1 MNRSDERHDEPF
13 TEEMPMLRVYRRQD
27 DRLVPTDLDVTPHSL
42 PAKATDALWLDLINP
57 TRHEDQFAEHLLG
70 ISIPTREEAQEIEV
84 SARLYHED
92 GAEFMTMTGVSQ
104 LESEAPMTTPI
115 TFILKGEMLLTI
127 RYAQPK
133 PFFTYA
139 TRAQKTGA
147 VPCISS
153 EQVMLGLVEA
163 LIERMAEALEKTG
176 RNLERL
182 SRQVFRY
189 KPPNGKAS
197 KSRDFQAIIEE
208 IGARG
213 DLLAMIRESLVSLNR
228 LLAYHNTTG
237 KAAEG
242 PNKDAA
248 AWVKDMLQDVA
259 ALSDHATYLT
269 NKTNFL
275 LDATLGLI
283 NLEQNQIIKIF
294 SIAAVCLMPPTLVAS
309 SYGMN
314 FKNMPEL
321 EWLFGYPFAL
331 VLMLIAAIIPFLW
344 FRRKGWL

>member
-1 MNRSDERHDEPF
+1 
-13 TEEMPMLRVYRRQD
+13 MLRAYRRED
-27 DRLVPTDLDVTPHSL
+27 CRLVPTELDLTSHSP
-42 PAKATDALWLDLINP
+42 PADASGALWLDLITP
-57 TRHEDQFAEHLLG
+57 TREEVHFAEHLLG
-70 ISIPTREEAQEIEV
+70 ISIPTQEEAQEIEV

-115 TFILKGEMLLTI
+115 SFILKGETLATI

-139 TRAQKTGA
+139 TRAQKAGA
-147 VPCISS
+147 VPCINS

-189 KPPNGKAS
+189 KPPGGTAS

-213 DLLAMIRESLVSLNR
+213 DLLAMVRESLVSLNR

-237 KAAEG
+237 KAADG
-242 PNKDAA
+242 PSKDAA
-248 AWVKDMLQDVA
+248 AWVKDMLQDVI
-259 ALSDHATYLT
+259 ALSDHATYLS

-294 SIAAVCLMPPTLVAS
+294 SIAAVCLMPPTLIAS

-314 FKNMPEL
+314 FRHMPEL
-321 EWLFGYPFAL
+321 EWLFGYPYAL
-331 VLMLIAAIIPFLW
+331 ALMLITAIIPFVW
-344 FRRKGWL
+344 FKRKGWL

>member
-1 MNRSDERHDEPF
+1 
-13 TEEMPMLRVYRRQD
+13 MLRVYRRED
-27 DRLVPTDLDVTPHSL
+27 GRLVSTDLDVTTNSSS
-42 PAKATDALWLDLINP
+42 ADAAGALWLDLINP
-57 TRHEDQFAEHLLG
+57 TREEVHFAEQLLG

-92 GAEFMTMTGVSQ
+92 DAEFMTMTGVSQ
-104 LESEAPMTTPI
+104 LESDAPMTTPI
-115 TFILKGEMLLTI
+115 SFILKGETLATI

-147 VPCISS
+147 VPCIDS

-189 KPPNGKAS
+189 KPPSGKAS
-197 KSRDFQAIIEE
+197 KSRDVQAIIEE

-242 PNKDAA
+242 PIKDAT
-248 AWVKDMLQDVA
+248 AWAKDMLQDIV
-259 ALSDHATYLT
+259 ALSDHATYLS

-314 FKNMPEL
+314 FKHMPEL
-321 EWLFGYPFAL
+321 EWLFGYPYAL
-331 VLMLIAAIIPFLW
+331 ALMLITAIIPFLW
-344 FRRKGWL
+344 FKRKGWL

>member
-1 MNRSDERHDEPF
+1 
-13 TEEMPMLRVYRRQD
+13 MLRVYRRED
-27 DRLVPTDLDVTPHSL
+27 GRLVSADLDLTPNCS
-42 PAKATDALWLDLINP
+42 PAAAPGALWLDLINP
-57 TRHEDQFAEHLLG
+57 SREEVHFAEHLLG

-92 GAEFMTMTGVSQ
+92 DAEFMTMTGVSQ
-104 LESEAPMTTPI
+104 LESDGPMTTPI
-115 TFILKGEMLLTI
+115 SFILKGGTLVTI

-139 TRAQKTGA
+139 MRAQKPGA
-147 VPCISS
+147 VPCINS
-153 EQVMLGLVEA
+153 EEIMLGLVEA

-176 RNLERL
+176 RNLEHL

-189 KPPNGKAS
+189 KPPGGKAS
-197 KSRDFQAIIEE
+197 KSRDFQGIIEE

-242 PNKDAA
+242 PNKDAT
-248 AWVKDMLQDVA
+248 AWVKDMLQDIV
-259 ALSDHATYLT
+259 ALSDHATYLS

-314 FKNMPEL
+314 FKHMPEL
-321 EWLFGYPFAL
+321 EWLFGYPYAL
-331 VLMLIAAIIPFLW
+331 ALMLITAIIPFLW
-344 FRRKGWL
+344 FKRKGWL

>member
-1 MNRSDERHDEPF
+1 
-13 TEEMPMLRVYRRQD
+13 MLRVYRRED
-27 DRLVPTDLDVTPHSL
+27 GRLVSTDLDLTPNSS
-42 PAKATDALWLDLINP
+42 PADAAGALWLDLINP
-57 TRHEDQFAEHLLG
+57 TREEVHFAEHLLG

-92 GAEFMTMTGVSQ
+92 DAEFMTMTGVSQ
-104 LESEAPMTTPI
+104 LESDGPMTTPI
-115 TFILKGEMLLTI
+115 SFILKGETLVTI

-139 TRAQKTGA
+139 TRAQKPGA
-147 VPCISS
+147 VPCINS
-153 EQVMLGLVEA
+153 EEIMLGLVEA

-189 KPPNGKAS
+189 KPPGGKAS
-197 KSRDFQAIIEE
+197 KSRDFQGIIEE

-242 PNKDAA
+242 PNKTPPPGSRTCCRT
-248 AWVKDMLQDVA
+248 
-259 ALSDHATYLT
+259 LSRSAT
-269 NKTNFL
+269 
-275 LDATLGLI
+275 
-283 NLEQNQIIKIF
+283 
-294 SIAAVCLMPPTLVAS
+294 MPPISRTRPTFCS
-309 SYGMN
+309 M
-314 FKNMPEL
+314 
-321 EWLFGYPFAL
+321 
-331 VLMLIAAIIPFLW
+331 
-344 FRRKGWL
+344 RRSA

>member
-1 MNRSDERHDEPF
+1 
-13 TEEMPMLRVYRRQD
+13 MLRAYRRED
-27 DRLVPTDLDVTPHSL
+27 CRLVPTELDLTSHSP
-42 PAKATDALWLDLINP
+42 PADASGALWLDLITP
-57 TRHEDQFAEHLLG
+57 TREEVHFAEHLLG
-70 ISIPTREEAQEIEV
+70 ISIPTQEEAQEIEV

-115 TFILKGEMLLTI
+115 SFILKGETLATI

-147 VPCISS
+147 VPCING

-189 KPPNGKAS
+189 KPPGGTAS

-213 DLLAMIRESLVSLNR
+213 DLLAMVRESLVSLNR

-237 KAAEG
+237 KAADG
-242 PNKDAA
+242 PSKDAV
-248 AWVKDMLQDVA
+248 AWVKDMLQDVV
-259 ALSDHATYLT
+259 ALSDHATYLS

-294 SIAAVCLMPPTLVAS
+294 SIAAVCLMPPTLIAS

-314 FKNMPEL
+314 FRHMPEL
-321 EWLFGYPFAL
+321 EWLFGYPYAL
-331 VLMLIAAIIPFLW
+331 ALMLITAIIPFVW
-344 FRRKGWL
+344 FKRKGWL

>member
-1 MNRSDERHDEPF
+1 
-13 TEEMPMLRVYRRQD
+13 
-27 DRLVPTDLDVTPHSL
+27 
-42 PAKATDALWLDLINP
+42 LWLDLITP
-57 TRHEDQFAEHLLG
+57 TREEVHVAEHLLG
-70 ISIPTREEAQEIEV
+70 LSIPTQEEAQEIEV

-115 TFILKGEMLLTI
+115 SFILKGETLATI

-139 TRAQKTGA
+139 TRAQKAGA
-147 VPCISS
+147 VPCINS

-189 KPPNGKAS
+189 KPPGGTAS

-213 DLLAMIRESLVSLNR
+213 DLLAMVRESLVSLNR

-237 KAAEG
+237 KAADG
-242 PNKDAA
+242 PSKDAV
-248 AWVKDMLQDVA
+248 AWVKDMLQDVV
-259 ALSDHATYLT
+259 ALSDHATYLS

-294 SIAAVCLMPPTLVAS
+294 SIAAVCLMPPTLIAS

-314 FKNMPEL
+314 FRHMPEL
-321 EWLFGYPFAL
+321 EWLFGYPYAL
-331 VLMLIAAIIPFLW
+331 ALMLITAIIPFVW
-344 FRRKGWL
+344 FKRKGWL

>member
-1 MNRSDERHDEPF
+1 ML
-13 TEEMPMLRVYRRQD
+13 TEGTHAARLSARRLPPRA
-27 DRLVPTDLDVTPHSL
+27 DRTRFGVAFASADASG
-42 PAKATDALWLDLINP
+42 ALWLDLITP
-57 TRHEDQFAEHLLG
+57 TREEVNFAEHLLG
-70 ISIPTREEAQEIEV
+70 LSIPTQEEAQEIEV

-92 GAEFMTMTGVSQ
+92 SAEFMTMTGVSQ

-115 TFILKGEMLLTI
+115 SFILKGETLATI

-147 VPCISS
+147 VPCING

-189 KPPNGKAS
+189 KPPGGTAS

-213 DLLAMIRESLVSLNR
+213 DLLAMVRESLVSLNR

-237 KAAEG
+237 KAADG
-242 PNKDAA
+242 PNKDAV
-248 AWVKDMLQDVA
+248 AWVKDMLQDVV
-259 ALSDHATYLT
+259 ALSDHATYLS

-294 SIAAVCLMPPTLVAS
+294 SIAAVCLMPPTLIAS

-314 FKNMPEL
+314 FRHMPEL
-321 EWLFGYPFAL
+321 EWLFGYPYAL
-331 VLMLIAAIIPFLW
+331 ALMLITAIIPFVW
-344 FRRKGWL
+344 FKRKGWL

>member
-1 MNRSDERHDEPF
+1 
-13 TEEMPMLRVYRRQD
+13 MLRAYRRED
-27 DRLVPTDLDVTPHSL
+27 CRLVPTELDLTSHSP
-42 PAKATDALWLDLINP
+42 PADASGALWLDLITP
-57 TRHEDQFAEHLLG
+57 TREEVHFAEHLLG
-70 ISIPTREEAQEIEV
+70 LSIPTQEEAQEIEV

-92 GAEFMTMTGVSQ
+92 SAEFMTMTGVSQ

-115 TFILKGEMLLTI
+115 SFILKGETLATI

-139 TRAQKTGA
+139 TRAQKAGA
-147 VPCISS
+147 VPCINS

-189 KPPNGKAS
+189 KPPGGTAS

-213 DLLAMIRESLVSLNR
+213 DLLAMVRESLVSLNR

-237 KAAEG
+237 KAADG
-242 PNKDAA
+242 PSKDAV
-248 AWVKDMLQDVA
+248 AWVKDMLQDVV
-259 ALSDHATYLT
+259 ALSDHATYLS

-294 SIAAVCLMPPTLVAS
+294 SIAAVCLMPPTLIAS

-314 FKNMPEL
+314 FRHMPEL
-321 EWLFGYPFAL
+321 EWLFGYPYAL
-331 VLMLIAAIIPFLW
+331 ALMLITAIIPFVW
-344 FRRKGWL
+344 FKRKGWL

>member
-1 MNRSDERHDEPF
+1 
-13 TEEMPMLRVYRRQD
+13 MLRAYRRED
-27 DRLVPTDLDVTPHSL
+27 CRLVPTELDLTSHSP
-42 PAKATDALWLDLINP
+42 PADASGALWLDLITP
-57 TRHEDQFAEHLLG
+57 TREEVHFAEHLLG
-70 ISIPTREEAQEIEV
+70 ISIPTQEEAQEIEV

-115 TFILKGEMLLTI
+115 SFILKGETLATI

-147 VPCISS
+147 VPCINS

-189 KPPNGKAS
+189 KPPGGTAS

-213 DLLAMIRESLVSLNR
+213 DLLAMVRESLVSLNR

-237 KAAEG
+237 KAADG
-242 PNKDAA
+242 PSKDAV
-248 AWVKDMLQDVA
+248 AWVKDMLQDVV
-259 ALSDHATYLT
+259 ALSDHATYLS

-294 SIAAVCLMPPTLVAS
+294 SIAAVCLMPPTLIAS

-314 FKNMPEL
+314 FRHMPEL
-321 EWLFGYPFAL
+321 EWLFGYPYAL
-331 VLMLIAAIIPFLW
+331 ALMLITAIIPFVW
-344 FRRKGWL
+344 FKRKGWL

>member
-1 MNRSDERHDEPF
+1 
-13 TEEMPMLRVYRRQD
+13 MLRVYRRQN
-27 DRLVPTDLDVTPHSL
+27 DRLAPTDLEVTPHS
-42 PAKATDALWLDLINP
+42 PPTEAAGALWLDLINP
-57 TRHEDQFAEHLLG
+57 TRDEDHFVEHLLG
-70 ISIPTREEAQEIEV
+70 VEIPTREEAQEIEV

-104 LESEAPMTTPI
+104 LESDAPATTPI
-115 TFILKGEMLLTI
+115 TFVLKGDTLVTI

-139 TRAQKTGA
+139 TRAQKAGA
-147 VPCISS
+147 VPCITS

-163 LIERMAEALEKTG
+163 LVERMAEALEKTG

-189 KPPNGKAS
+189 KPPDGKAS

-213 DLLAMIRESLVSLNR
+213 DLIAMIRESLVSLNR

-237 KAAEG
+237 RAAAEG
-242 PNKDAA
+242 PNKDAV
-248 AWVKDMLQDVA
+248 AWVRDMQQDVA
-259 ALSDHATYLT
+259 ALSDHASYLP

-321 EWLFGYPFAL
+321 EWLVGYPYAL
-331 VLMLIAAIIPFLW
+331 LLMLITAIIPFVW

>member
-1 MNRSDERHDEPF
+1 
-13 TEEMPMLRVYRRQD
+13 MLRAYRRED
-27 DRLVPTDLDVTPHSL
+27 CRLVPTELDLTSHSP
-42 PAKATDALWLDLINP
+42 PADAAGALWLDLITP
-57 TRHEDQFAEHLLG
+57 TREEVHFAEHLLG
-70 ISIPTREEAQEIEV
+70 ISIPTQEEAQEIEV

-115 TFILKGEMLLTI
+115 SFILKGETLATI

-147 VPCISS
+147 VPCING

-189 KPPNGKAS
+189 KPPGGTAS

-213 DLLAMIRESLVSLNR
+213 DLLAMVRESLVSLNR

-237 KAAEG
+237 KAADG
-242 PNKDAA
+242 PSKDAV
-248 AWVKDMLQDVA
+248 AWVKDMLQDVV
-259 ALSDHATYLT
+259 ALSDHATYLS

-294 SIAAVCLMPPTLVAS
+294 SIAAVCLMPPTLIAS

-314 FKNMPEL
+314 FRHMPEL
-321 EWLFGYPFAL
+321 EWLFGYPYAL
-331 VLMLIAAIIPFLW
+331 ALMLITAIIPFVW
-344 FRRKGWL
+344 FKRKGWL

>member
-1 MNRSDERHDEPF
+1 MNGRCDLL
-13 TEEMPMLRVYRRQD
+13 TEGTMLRAYRRED
-27 DRLVPTDLDVTPHSL
+27 CRLVPTELDLTPHSP
-42 PAKATDALWLDLINP
+42 PADAAGALWLDLITP
-57 TRHEDQFAEHLLG
+57 TREEVHFAEHLLG
-70 ISIPTREEAQEIEV
+70 ISIPTQEEAQEIEV

-104 LESEAPMTTPI
+104 LESDAPMTTPI
-115 TFILKGEMLLTI
+115 SFILKGETLATI
-127 RYAQPK
+127 RYAKPK
-133 PFFTYA
+133 PFFTYS
-139 TRAQKTGA
+139 TRAQKAGA
-147 VPCISS
+147 VPCINS

-189 KPPNGKAS
+189 KPPGGTAS
-197 KSRDFQAIIEE
+197 KSRDFQAIIDE

-213 DLLAMIRESLVSLNR
+213 DLLAMVRESLVSLNR

-237 KAAEG
+237 KAADG
-242 PNKDAA
+242 PSKDAV
-248 AWVKDMLQDVA
+248 AWVKDMLQDIV
-259 ALSDHATYLT
+259 ALSDHATYLS

-294 SIAAVCLMPPTLVAS
+294 SIAAVCLMPPTLIAS

-314 FKNMPEL
+314 FRHMPEL
-321 EWLFGYPFAL
+321 EWLFGYPYAL
-331 VLMLIAAIIPFLW
+331 TLMLITAIIPFVW
-344 FRRKGWL
+344 FKRKGWL

>member
-1 MNRSDERHDEPF
+1 
-13 TEEMPMLRVYRRQD
+13 MLRVYRRYD
-27 DRLVPTDLDVTPHSL
+27 DHLVPTDIEVTGHTP
-42 PAKATDALWLDLINP
+42 PAEAEGALWLDLINP
-57 TRHEDQFAEHLLG
+57 SRHEDHFIGHLLG
-70 ISIPTREEAQEIEV
+70 VSIPTREEAQEIEV

-104 LESEAPMTTPI
+104 LDSEAPMTTPI
-115 TFILKGEMLLTI
+115 TFVLKGETLMTI

-139 TRAQKTGA
+139 TRAQKSGA
-147 VPCISS
+147 VPCVDS
-153 EQVMLGLVEA
+153 EQILLGLVEA
-163 LIERMAEALEKTG
+163 LIERMAEALEKAG
-176 RNLERL
+176 RRLEHL
-182 SRQVFRY
+182 SRQVFRH
-189 KPPNGKAS
+189 KPTDS
-197 KSRDFQAIIEE
+197 KSSKTRDFQAIIEE

-213 DLLAMIRESLVSLNR
+213 DLLAMIRESLVSLHR
-228 LLAYHNTTG
+228 LLAYHNTTA

-242 PNKDAA
+242 PSKDAA
-248 AWVKDMLQDVA
+248 VWVRDMQQDIA
-259 ALSDHATYLT
+259 ALSDHARYLA

-321 EWLFGYPFAL
+321 EWLFGYPWAL
-331 VLMLIAAIIPFLW
+331 ALMLITAIIPFVW
-344 FRRKGWL
+344 FKRKGWL

>member
-1 MNRSDERHDEPF
+1 
-13 TEEMPMLRVYRRQD
+13 MLRAYRRED
-27 DRLVPTDLDVTPHSL
+27 CRLVPTELDLTSHSTP
-42 PAKATDALWLDLINP
+42 ADAAGALWLDLITP
-57 TRHEDQFAEHLLG
+57 TREEVHFAEHLLG
-70 ISIPTREEAQEIEV
+70 ISIPTQEEAQEIEV

-115 TFILKGEMLLTI
+115 SFILKGETLATI

-147 VPCISS
+147 VPCINS

-189 KPPNGKAS
+189 KAPGGTAS

-213 DLLAMIRESLVSLNR
+213 DLLAMVRESLVSLNR

-237 KAAEG
+237 KAADG
-242 PNKDAA
+242 PNKDAV
-248 AWVKDMLQDVA
+248 AWVKDMLQDVV
-259 ALSDHATYLT
+259 ALSDHATYLS

-294 SIAAVCLMPPTLVAS
+294 SIAAVCLMPPTLIAS

-314 FKNMPEL
+314 FRHMPEL
-321 EWLFGYPFAL
+321 EWLFGYPYAL
-331 VLMLIAAIIPFLW
+331 ALMLITAIIPFVW
-344 FRRKGWL
+344 FKRKGWL

>member
-1 MNRSDERHDEPF
+1 MNGRCDLL
-13 TEEMPMLRVYRRQD
+13 TEGTMLRAYRRED
-27 DRLVPTDLDVTPHSL
+27 CRLVPTELDLTPHSP
-42 PAKATDALWLDLINP
+42 PADAAGALWLDLITP
-57 TRHEDQFAEHLLG
+57 TREEVHFAEHLLG
-70 ISIPTREEAQEIEV
+70 ISIPTQEEAQEIEV

-104 LESEAPMTTPI
+104 LESDAPMTTPI
-115 TFILKGEMLLTI
+115 SFILKGETLATI
-127 RYAQPK
+127 RYAKPK
-133 PFFTYA
+133 PFFTYS
-139 TRAQKTGA
+139 TRAQKAGA
-147 VPCISS
+147 VPCINS

-189 KPPNGKAS
+189 KPPGGTAS

-213 DLLAMIRESLVSLNR
+213 DLLAMVRESLVSLNR

-237 KAAEG
+237 KAADG
-242 PNKDAA
+242 PSKDAV
-248 AWVKDMLQDVA
+248 AWVKDMLQDVV
-259 ALSDHATYLT
+259 ALSDHATYLS

-294 SIAAVCLMPPTLVAS
+294 SIAAVCLMPPTLIAS

-314 FKNMPEL
+314 FRHMPEL
-321 EWLFGYPFAL
+321 EWLFGYPYAL
-331 VLMLIAAIIPFLW
+331 TLMLITAIIPFVW
-344 FRRKGWL
+344 FKRKGWL

>member
-1 MNRSDERHDEPF
+1 
-13 TEEMPMLRVYRRQD
+13 MLRAYRRED
-27 DRLVPTDLDVTPHSL
+27 CRLVPTELDLTSHSP
-42 PAKATDALWLDLINP
+42 PADASGALWLDLITP
-57 TRHEDQFAEHLLG
+57 TREEVHFAEHLLG
-70 ISIPTREEAQEIEV
+70 ISIPTQEEAQEIEV

-115 TFILKGEMLLTI
+115 SFILKGETLATI

-147 VPCISS
+147 VPCINS

-189 KPPNGKAS
+189 KPPGGTAS

-213 DLLAMIRESLVSLNR
+213 DLLAMVRESLVSLNR

-237 KAAEG
+237 KAADG
-242 PNKDAA
+242 PSKDAV
-248 AWVKDMLQDVA
+248 AWVKDMLQDVV
-259 ALSDHATYLT
+259 ALSDHATHLS

-294 SIAAVCLMPPTLVAS
+294 SIAAVCLMPPTLIAS

-314 FKNMPEL
+314 FRHMPEL
-321 EWLFGYPFAL
+321 EWLYGYPYAL
-331 VLMLIAAIIPFLW
+331 ALMLITAIIPFVW
-344 FRRKGWL
+344 FKRKGWL

>member
-1 MNRSDERHDEPF
+1 
-13 TEEMPMLRVYRRQD
+13 MLRVYRRED
-27 DRLVPTDLDVTPHSL
+27 GRLVSTDLDLTPNSS
-42 PAKATDALWLDLINP
+42 PADAAGALWLDLINP
-57 TRHEDQFAEHLLG
+57 TREEVHFAEHLLG

-92 GAEFMTMTGVSQ
+92 DAEFMTMTGVSQ
-104 LESEAPMTTPI
+104 LESDGPMTTPI
-115 TFILKGEMLLTI
+115 SFILKGGTLVTI

-139 TRAQKTGA
+139 MRAQKPGA
-147 VPCISS
+147 VPCINS
-153 EQVMLGLVEA
+153 EEIMLGLVEA

-189 KPPNGKAS
+189 KPPGGKAS
-197 KSRDFQAIIEE
+197 KSRDFQGIIEE

-242 PNKDAA
+242 PNKDAT
-248 AWVKDMLQDVA
+248 AWVKDMLQDIV
-259 ALSDHATYLT
+259 ALSDHATYLS

-314 FKNMPEL
+314 FKHMPEL
-321 EWLFGYPFAL
+321 EWLFGYPYAL
-331 VLMLIAAIIPFLW
+331 ALMLITAIIPFLW
-344 FRRKGWL
+344 FKRKGWL

>member
-1 MNRSDERHDEPF
+1 
-13 TEEMPMLRVYRRQD
+13 MLRAYRRED
-27 DRLVPTDLDVTPHSL
+27 CRLVPTELDLTSHSP
-42 PAKATDALWLDLINP
+42 PADAGGALWLDLITP
-57 TRHEDQFAEHLLG
+57 TREEVHFAEHLLG
-70 ISIPTREEAQEIEV
+70 ISIPTQEEAQEIEV

-115 TFILKGEMLLTI
+115 SFILKGETLATI

-147 VPCISS
+147 VPCINS

-189 KPPNGKAS
+189 KPPGGTAS

-213 DLLAMIRESLVSLNR
+213 DLLAMVRESLVSLNR

-237 KAAEG
+237 KAADG
-242 PNKDAA
+242 PNKDAV
-248 AWVKDMLQDVA
+248 AWVKDMLQDVV
-259 ALSDHATYLT
+259 ALSDHATYLS

-294 SIAAVCLMPPTLVAS
+294 SIAAVCLMPPTLIAS

-314 FKNMPEL
+314 FRHMPEL
-321 EWLFGYPFAL
+321 EWLFGYPYAL
-331 VLMLIAAIIPFLW
+331 ALMLITAIIPFVW
-344 FRRKGWL
+344 FKRKGWL